1 MDDKK
6 KSRNYFNRHSFTWVN
21 RDGYWRHDYRA
32 TVRALKHYRS
42 ASCLDVGCG
51 NGAFLAFLKEACPY
65 IRPAGL
71 DYSSSMVKKS
81 RERLPDAEIREGDA
95 ECMPLK
101 DHSYDAVTC
110 HMSIHHYPHPEK
122 ALAEMYRILKPGGAV
137 LINDLTGPDWLIRW
151 MNRSFKT
158 WNTGDHAIYSCAE
171 MERMLK
177 RAGFRNVRSEL
188 LTPFT
193 YLAQGVKPYGD
204 S

>member
-1 MDDKK
+1 
-6 KSRNYFNRHSFTWVN
+6 
-21 RDGYWRHDYRA
+21 
-32 TVRALKHYRS
+32 
-42 ASCLDVGCG
+42 
-51 NGAFLAFLKEACPY
+51 
-65 IRPAGL
+65 
-71 DYSSSMVKKS
+71 
-81 RERLPDAEIREGDA
+81 
-95 ECMPLK
+95 MPLK